1 MKRRL
6 LSLLL
11 GGLLCLTA
19 CAPGERGGGETMRV
33 GVAVYK
39 GTDTYI
45 TNMTQAMEEFAQAW
59 SEEQG
64 RRVQITISDA
74 QENQNTQNAS

>member
-11 GGLLCLTA
+11 GGLLCLSA
-19 CAPGERGGGETMRV
+19 CTPGERGGGETLRI

-45 TNMTQAMEEFAQAW
+45 T
-59 SEEQG
+59 
-64 RRVQITISDA
+64 I
-74 QENQNTQNAS
+74 